1 MVAKKNIF
9 DWNHISDKL
18 SADEVDE
25 LKSYYLGYH
34 RKCWAYKRAYKRY
47 KLLKFI
53 GNSLSVLT
61 ASGGIASAIA
71 TGGISLIA
79 ISTVALLVKGYMEH
93 KGLDLKIQNCTY
105 AHQSYQHLLI
115 MIREAMRSGD
125 LNRESLINQMT
136 SVDNFVIDNSPIID
150 KYLKMYDDTDHCN

>member
-18 SADEVDE
+18 STDEVDE
-25 LKSYYLGYH
+25 LKSYYLSYH
-34 RKCWAYKRAYKRY
+34 RKCWAFKRAYKRF

-53 GNSLSVLT
+53 GNSLSILT

-105 AHQSYQHLLI
+105 AYQSYQHLLT

-136 SVDNFVIDNSPIID
+136 NVDNFVIDNSPIID
-150 KYLKMYDDTDHCN
+150 KYLKMYDETR

>member
-18 SADEVDE
+18 STDEVDE
-25 LKSYYLGYH
+25 LKTYYLSDH
-34 RKCWAYKRAYKRY
+34 RKCWAFKKAYKRF
-47 KLLKFI
+47 KLFKFI
-53 GNSLSVLT
+53 GNSLSILT

-105 AHQSYQHLLI
+105 AYQSYQHLLI

-150 KYLKMYDDTDHCN
+150 KYLKMYDTVHQLK

>member
-1 MVAKKNIF
+1 MVTKKNIF

-34 RKCWAYKRAYKRY
+34 RKCWVYKRAYKRY

-93 KGLDLKIQNCTY
+93 KGLDLKIQNCIY
-105 AHQSYQHLLI
+105 AYQSYQHLLI
-115 MIREAMRSGD
+115 MIREVLRAGD

-150 KYLKMYDDTDHCN
+150 KYLKMYDETK